1 MDIWTLS
8 KGAAAVTPIGGELVR
23 IVESQ
28 EQIATNQLVDSLE
41 EQALLEQLL
50 EQGKP
55 TLPGGDRVRHY
66 LLSTPFRYPPLRHGS
81 RFGQR
86 HEPGIFYGAATVAT
100 ALAETAYYRFAF
112 WAGMR
117 VPPRSGALTTA
128 HTAFAAAY
136 AASAGVRLQAPPFD
150 RFTMELRRPDS
161 YAATQALGTR
171 LREEGVLAFEFAS
184 ARDPG
189 GGINVA
195 LFRAQALA
203 STQPGWQQPW
213 LCETRPDRVTFFS
226 SVPGQGGVGTGT
238 APGTVRHPLDD
249 FLVDG
254 RLPLPA
260 M

>member
-1 MDIWTLS
+1 MDIWTLCD
-8 KGAAAVTPIGGELVR
+8 GASAVTPIGGELVR

-28 EQIATNQLVDSLE
+28 EQIATNALVDSLE

-55 TLPGGDRVRHY
+55 PLPAGGRALHY
-66 LLSTPFRYPPLRHGS
+66 LLATPFRYPPLRHGS

-86 HEPGIFYGAATVAT
+86 HEPGIFYGSATIAT

-112 WAGMR
+112 WTGMR
-117 VPPRSGALTTA
+117 VPPPSGALTTA
-128 HTAFAAAY
+128 HTAFGAAWATGT
-136 AASAGVRLQAPPFD
+136 GVRLQAPPFD
-150 RFTMELRRPDS
+150 RFAAELRRPDS

-171 LREEGVLAFEFAS
+171 MRAQGVLAFEFAS

-189 GGINVA
+189 GGANVA

-203 STQPGWQQPW
+203 STQPSWQQPW
-213 LCETRPDRVTFFS
+213 LCETRPDRVTFLS
-226 SVPGQGGVGTGT
+226 STT
-238 APGTVRHPLDD
+238 GTVRHPVDH

-260 M
+260 I